1 MVSDSET
8 GMGQSRREAL
18 QSYAAGLRRRA
29 AELRPLVA
37 NLKSRAVELK
47 PYAAQ
52 ANNWRERWRLKLVT
66 VLKPLLRNAIFDR
79 FITALILVN
88 AVTLG
93 METSETIMSR
103 FGGLLA
109 LIDQAILTVFVLEL
123 GARMIVFGTRFWKD
137 PWSVFDFLVVAVTFL
152 PASDNISVL
161 RALRIIRALRLVSAV
176 PSMRR
181 VVNGLLAAIP
191 GMTSI
196 VVLLLLIF
204 YVFSV
209 MATNMFAETLPDR
222 FGTLGD
228 SLLTLFQ
235 VMSLDGWTGEVA
247 RPVMAVHPWSWVFF
261 LVFILIT
268 SFTVLN
274 LFIGIIV
281 DGMQQQHEETRS
293 KKDLLFASR
302 FGKFKG
308 ISVKL
313 GQEGD
318 SSVAPPADTGAKASA
333 TTDTRAVRLEPK
345 PANPLAALRAAVAMP
360 ARAIESTEAGVVH
373 HDPRIDR
380 LLDEIKA
387 LREEVRGMKADR
399 RDET

>member
-1 MVSDSET
+1 MVSDSQS
-8 GMGQSRREAL
+8 GSSRRRIETLLAR
-18 QSYAAGLRRRA
+18 AAGLRQRA
-29 AELRPLVA
+29 AD
-37 NLKSRAVELK
+37 LK
-47 PYAAQ
+47 PYLDQ
-52 ANNWRERWRLKLVT
+52 VNNRRERIRARLVARLK
-66 VLKPLLRNAIFDR
+66 PILRNTAFDR

-93 METSETIMSR
+93 METSEAIMSR
-103 FGGLLA
+103 FGGLL
-109 LIDQAILTVFVLEL
+109 DFVDHVILAVFVLEL
-123 GARMIVFGTRFWKD
+123 SARMLVFGARFWRD

-209 MATNMFAETLPDR
+209 MATNMFATTLPDR
-222 FGTLGD
+222 FGSIGD

-235 VMSLDGWTGEVA
+235 VMSLDGWTAEVA

-293 KKDLLFASR
+293 NKDLLFASR
-302 FGKFKG
+302 FGKLKS

-313 GQEGD
+313 GPETD
-318 SSVAPPADTGAKASA
+318 APRSGHGLSPRDNAGIADPSASKSE
-333 TTDTRAVRLEPK
+333 TT

-360 ARAIESTEAGVVH
+360 VAAARSAPGDD
-373 HDPRIDR
+373 DPRLD
-380 LLDEIKA
+380 LLIDEIKA
-387 LREEVRGMKADR
+387 LREEVRALKTMQSDR
-399 RDET
+399 

>member
-1 MVSDSET
+1 MVSDSEEIL
-8 GMGQSRREAL
+8 GRSRREAM
-18 QSYAAGLRRRA
+18 QAYAAGLRQRAADLKPLAAGLKSRA
-29 AELRPLVA
+29 AEL
-37 NLKSRAVELK
+37 E
-47 PYAAQ
+47 PYAKQ
-52 ANNWRERWRLKLVT
+52 ARDWRERWRLKLVAI
-66 VLKPLLRNAIFDR
+66 LKPLLRNTIFDR

-93 METSETIMSR
+93 METSEAIMSR
-103 FGGLLA
+103 FGGLLG
-109 LIDQAILTVFVLEL
+109 LIDHAILTVFVLEL

-137 PWSVFDFLVVAVTFL
+137 PWSIFDFLVVSVTFL

-209 MATNMFAETLPDR
+209 MATNMFAGTLPER

-235 VMSLDGWTGEVA
+235 VMSLDGWTSEVA
-247 RPVMAVHPWSWVFF
+247 RPIMSVHPWSWVFF

-293 KKDLLFASR
+293 NKDLLFASR
-302 FGKFKG
+302 FGKLKG

-313 GQEGD
+313 GAGSEGD
-318 SSVAPPADTGAKASA
+318 TSAAAPAAKAAGATATADPSA
-333 TTDTRAVRLEPK
+333 LKAETK
-345 PANPLAALRAAVAMP
+345 PANPFAALRDAVEKP
-360 ARAIESTEAGVVH
+360 ARAAEAAAAH
-373 HDPRIDR
+373 HDPRLDQ

-387 LREEVRGMKADR
+387 LREEVRGLKRNQTVDGA
-399 RDET
+399 

>member
-1 MVSDSET
+1 MVSDSEQLS
-8 GMGQSRREAL
+8 GRSRKEAL
-18 QSYAAGLRRRA
+18 QAYAAGLRQRA
-29 AELRPLVA
+29 ADMKPLAA
-37 NLKSRAVELK
+37 NLKSRTAELK
-47 PYAAQ
+47 PLAAKVHD
-52 ANNWRERWRLKLVT
+52 WRERWRLKLVAL
-66 VLKPLLRNAIFDR
+66 LKPLLRNTIFDR

-93 METSETIMSR
+93 METSDAIMTR
-103 FGGLLA
+103 FGGLLG
-109 LIDQAILTVFVLEL
+109 LIDHLILTVFVLEL
-123 GARMIVFGTRFWKD
+123 GARMTVFGTRFWKD

-209 MATNMFAETLPDR
+209 MATNMFAGTLPDR

-235 VMSLDGWTGEVA
+235 VMSLDGWTSEVA
-247 RPVMAVHPWSWVFF
+247 RPIMSVHPWSWVFF
-261 LVFILIT
+261 LIFILIT

-293 KKDLLFASR
+293 NKDLLFASR
-302 FGKFKG
+302 FGKLKN

-313 GQEGD
+313 GAGGEGD
-318 SSVAPPADTGAKASA
+318 SGATPPAGKAAEASA
-333 TTDTRAVRLEPK
+333 AADTSALKAAAK
-345 PANPLAALRAAVAMP
+345 PANPFAALRDAVAKP
-360 ARAIESTEAGVVH
+360 ARACAEAAAAH
-373 HDPRIDR
+373 HDPRLDQ
-380 LLDEIKA
+380 LLDEIRA
-387 LREEVRGMKADR
+387 LREEVRGLKAER
-399 RDET
+399 

>member
-1 MVSDSET
+1 MVSDSES
-8 GMGQSRREAL
+8 GLGRGRKEAL
-18 QSYAAGLRRRA
+18 LGYAAD
-29 AELRPLVA
+29 
-37 NLKSRAVELK
+37 LKQRAVVLK
-47 PYAAQ
+47 PYAQ
-52 ANNWRERWRLKLVT
+52 RANGWRERWRLRLVAL
-66 VLKPLLRNAIFDR
+66 LKPMLRNPLFDR
-79 FITALILVN
+79 FITALILIN

-93 METSETIMSR
+93 METSDTIMSGV
-103 FGGLLA
+103 GGLLG
-109 LIDQAILTVFVLEL
+109 LLDNMILAIFVLEL
-123 GARMIVFGTRFWKD
+123 AARMIVFGTRFWRD
-137 PWSVFDFLVVAVTFL
+137 PWSVFDFLVVGVTL
-152 PASDNISVL
+152 VPASDNISVL

-209 MATNMFAETLPDR
+209 MATNMFSGTLPDR
-222 FGTLGD
+222 FGSIGD

-235 VMSLDGWTGEVA
+235 VMSLDGWTGEIA

-293 KKDLLFASR
+293 NKDLLFASR
-302 FGKFKG
+302 FGKLKN

-313 GQEGD
+313 GPDVEGGGEQGIQ
-318 SSVAPPADTGAKASA
+318 SGAAVKAVDPGVQRS
-333 TTDTRAVRLEPK
+333 EPK
-345 PANPLAALRAAVAMP
+345 PTNPLAALRAAVEKP
-360 ARAIESTEAGVVH
+360 ASASVASTADA
-373 HDPRIDR
+373 DPRIDL

-387 LREEVRGMKADR
+387 LRDEVRALKADR
-399 RDET
+399 AERDAGY